1 MIQIACGYP
10 RKMFEDVI
18 YELIH
23 EPFIK
28 ESKGLKGSA
37 FRLTNAE
44 ANVCAFLDCY
54 FKGILFGM

>member
-1 MIQIACGYP
+1 
-10 RKMFEDVI
+10 MFEDVI

-28 ESKGLKGSA
+28 ESKGLKGSE

-54 FKGILFGM
+54 FKGILFRILNLQ